1 MVLFLP
7 ASLITC
13 VSLFCKWKRTRMHKG
28 IITFMFRHRQRTL
41 IGMLVHHTMVG
52 SAPPFTRST
61 LLAQGRGSSSDGLLL
76 TIGDVTVP
84 VPTSLHHPEHVN
96 WLPPGAATCGSG
108 TNKED
113 ARDDIATSDFDD
125 RGLQLHGG
133 NAFFQMQDPT
143 TLSYLRWMCQKEQLR
158 QDMCLVG
165 EPGPALRWLVQM
177 YSYIVRREVQ
187 YLSLN
192 RDTTESDLGQRREIR
207 NGTLIYNDQCVVVAA
222 REGQLLLLEGLEK
235 VERNVL
241 PVINNLLENR
251 EMHLEN
257 GMMLIH
263 PERYD
268 RLLQELL
275 TAKRGRYEHG
285 GSEGRGEDAD
295 GAMRHAAAQEELRR
309 MGFIRVSEN
318 FRVVGLTFPVPPYE
332 GNPLDPP
339 LRSRFQCL
347 YVDIPLPGLAVT
359 QGGVTAAAAVGDGR
373 GADATESLLKLR
385 AIIDEVNTSTKDFIL
400 GGKQSS
406 GGRGKTSNNPQT
418 NNGGGGGGAAMTHC
432 GLQTIGS
439 YELAVLSR
447 QLQLFP
453 DIPVGELLP
462 RAFPWTLYA
471 QQTTTAGAAHIE
483 EATRRR
489 REYERVLAACYIGT
503 PLYECRRDST
513 DADIDNFG
521 TVGECATNYRASR
534 DFSLTGGKGK
544 MRQIQRG
551 NVTFQRR
558 RSSCGGSERSTEVD
572 RSPEEFNDVLQ
583 VENIR
588 VAEHS
593 CNTVVGDAC
602 IACSKDG
609 GTYRLPIY
617 MGESAVPATR
627 EEAAKGIVVA
637 ERCPTPCSVFTPA
650 HYHVLQSMLQLHIAG
665 QHILLLGPNGCGKT
679 TILREFAHLLG
690 YRMETMYLYADMTSK
705 DLFQRR
711 TTDSSAGDTRWENS
725 ALVEAAL
732 GGHIAVLDGID
743 KLPNGMLSSLQQL
756 LVDGSTSLYDGTLLR
771 SQREYEV
778 LKRELMATDEE
789 MRVRRIFSVHPSFR
803 VVATARYKA
812 SAGSCGGGCG
822 KANQGS
828 WRVTHEVT
836 SLFGLVMIP
845 ATTRTTLHAVLSR
858 MATTEL
864 QEWRKEMGVL
874 AEEDSST
881 MDETTLEA
889 VTRDIDRLLRLCDA
903 LERLQETEPKIP
915 QLSLRQL
922 LHLIRFRVRYPEDFT
937 PGVESALLLPLM
949 NALTAEQVRQ
959 VMHSCGFDD
968 VSRHEPEQQRQ
979 QHPYRQARK
988 TAETEADLLEGRRSK
1003 RHDVLME
1010 LKVSNTLNTDTDNN
1024 GCVPARVFGVHSKP
1038 IFCSNRLYSEE
1049 EQAMVP
1055 YVPYFHSNPVHESII
1070 AWLAKQYAVGN
1081 SILLIGNQGVGKNKV
1096 VDAFLARIGVP
1107 RQYIQLHRD
1116 TTVGTLTI
1124 NPTVEAGRVV
1134 WADSPLVKAVQ
1145 RGHCLVVDEIDKA
1158 PVEVVQVLKGLVE
1171 DHEMR
1176 LRDGR
1181 QIRGPRAHAVAA
1193 GRGALEEAN
1202 IITMHPDFRII
1213 VLANPPGF
1221 PFHGNDFYRECGD
1234 LFASYVM
1241 GNPDALS
1248 QLRVLKAY
1256 GPNIPDGLLVR
1267 LIGAFQCLQKS
1278 FEEGHLTYP
1287 FSLRELIAVV
1297 KHMAAFPHDGIYDAL
1312 NNVFNFDARNENT
1325 LHLVRQVLHL
1335 HLHPLM
1341 SAGGMRR
1348 LLPLR
1353 AGQPLPL
1360 QVLQQPLEVPAAS
1373 SALPTTSA
1381 MGDTASL
1388 PVRFLTDA
1396 ECGGP
1401 CSVQFVSTW
1410 CERYR
1415 EAEFAAIV
1423 PNGESEG
1430 FTEWLAAPRL
1440 PFLRA
1445 GDVVLAI
1452 TPMDTDVRTGALVTL
1467 AVLFLRE
1474 EDPSDA
1480 NHKSNGGRRV
1490 LVAMVAP
1497 QSVVS
1502 LGMAAVRRSHLPPG
1516 QIQFFDLTQ
1525 FLPAVAASSVFSVS
1539 APLLLAFSAES
1550 HGTSL
1555 AAAAPAD
1562 WLQDAFSVPTPLVA
1576 VVDAPSGFV
1585 LLINTLTAAAP
1596 SSHVAPERH
1605 AAAEECTRG
1614 AVLPVRL
1621 APPFSEASSCRAFV
1635 RPLGSVV
1642 AMTRARSAELFVWM
1656 NAHRIVVELPAVS
1669 IDTVQFVTDNLAMV
1683 SLQVGETIL
1692 KCVLKVAVSE
1702 DGEAKASLC
1711 QLPNGMTGD
1720 IVGFVGNQ
1728 APVSLSD
1735 QALLQPLTPDELKGA
1750 VIVPSG
1756 NGASR
1761 GDAVYM
1767 TVEEYSPDKQTWSM
1781 RVYTDA
1787 DAAAAVGAGS
1797 LRVNHLH
1804 HQLLATEASSAKHG
1818 GRIVAVDFHQHMV
1831 RCFSSSLTASP
1842 SATSSQLQAA
1852 GHPLLALDEGAGVAL
1867 WYDNA
1872 AQRVLVA
1879 DVVEERVQ
1887 QRYRNWSALL
1897 EGSVNQIGAAASTPR
1912 QSLSMTYSTPRKKP
1926 SGTLKHGKEDNEEHH
1941 GGNTYAGGTGGT
1953 DTAGLGGLVG
1963 PYRLDKGWPV
1973 HQVSPDEKRRVPP
1986 HIIEE
1991 AKRMG
1996 KAALEERLREIGMSA
2011 REYEQ
2016 YRSLRERVQAP
2027 VALLRSLLSGL
2038 KAAEGERT
2046 WLRGQTDGVWDDSK
2060 IVEGI
2065 VGERNIYKRR
2075 ADSTETNPFQ
2085 SKHKKR
2091 LLFVLDVSA
2100 SMYRFEGM
2108 DHRLTKLLESTVMI
2122 MEAFAGFEDKID
2134 YALVGHNGDSAC
2146 IELVPFGHP
2155 SANQKARMEV
2165 CQRMV
2170 AHAQYCW
2177 SGDNT
2182 VEAMRQSVDLV
2193 TAGKGD
2199 AYLVFVISDANLTRY
2214 GISPR
2219 ELGAIMRSHR
2229 EVQMFCIF
2237 IATLGEQAENLQA
2250 DMLPGHSFECFD
2262 TQALPHIL
2270 KQIFVSV
2277 NLL

>member
-1 MVLFLP
+1 
-7 ASLITC
+7 
-13 VSLFCKWKRTRMHKG
+13 
-28 IITFMFRHRQRTL
+28 
-41 IGMLVHHTMVG
+41 MVG
-52 SAPPFTRST
+52 SAPPFTRSP
-61 LLAQGRGSSSDGLLL
+61 LFAQGRGSSSDGLLL

-84 VPTSLHHPEHVN
+84 VPTKLHHPEHVN
-96 WLPPGAATCGSG
+96 WLLPGAATCGNG
-108 TNKED
+108 ANKTD
-113 ARDDIATSDFDD
+113 ARDDIATSDFGD

-177 YSYIVRREVQ
+177 YSYLVRREVQ

-207 NGTLIYNDQCVVVAA
+207 NGTLVYNDQCVVVAA

-285 GSEGRGEDAD
+285 GSEGHGRDAD

-318 FRVVGLTFPVPPYE
+318 FRVVGLTVPVPPYE

-347 YVDIPLPGLAVT
+347 YVDIPLPGLAAT
-359 QGGVTAAAAVGDGR
+359 QGGVTAATAVRGGR

-385 AIIDEVNTSTKDFIL
+385 AIIDEVNTNTKDFIV
-400 GGKQSS
+400 GGKQAS
-406 GGRGKTSNNPQT
+406 GSRGKTSNNPQI
-418 NNGGGGGGAAMTHC
+418 NNGGGGGGGGGGAAMAHC

-439 YELAVLSR
+439 YELAMLSR

-462 RAFPWTLYA
+462 RAFPWMLYA
-471 QQTTTAGAAHIE
+471 QQTATAGAAHIE

-489 REYERVLAACYIGT
+489 REYERVLAACHIGA
-503 PLYECRRDST
+503 PLYEYRHGST
-513 DADIDNFG
+513 DANRDNFG
-521 TVGECATNYRASR
+521 TVDECATSCRPSR
-534 DFSLTGGKGK
+534 DFSLTREKGK
-544 MRQIQRG
+544 MRQIKRG
-551 NVTFQRR
+551 DMTFRHR
-558 RSSCGGSERSTEVD
+558 RSNCSGSERSTEVD

-588 VAEHS
+588 VVEYS
-593 CNTVVGDAC
+593 RNTVVGDAC
-602 IACSKDG
+602 IACSNDG

-617 MGESAVPATR
+617 MGGSAVPATQ

-637 ERCPTPCSVFTPA
+637 ERCPTPRSVFTPA

-679 TILREFAHLLG
+679 TILREFANLVG
-690 YRMETMYLYADMTSK
+690 YRTETMYLYADMTNK

-711 TTDSSAGDTRWENS
+711 TTDSSAGDTLWENS
-725 ALVEAAL
+725 PLVEAAL
-732 GGHIAVLDGID
+732 SGHIAVLDGID
-743 KLPNGMLSSLQQL
+743 KLPSGMLSSLQQL
-756 LVDGSTSLYDGTLLR
+756 LVDGSMSLYDGTLLR
-771 SQREYEV
+771 SQREYEI

-789 MRVRRIFSVHPSFR
+789 MRARQIFSVHPSFR

-812 SAGSCGGGCG
+812 SAGSCG
-822 KANQGS
+822 KVSQGS

-836 SLFGLVMIP
+836 SLFGVVIIP
-845 ATTRTTLHAVLSR
+845 ATTRMTLHAVLLR
-858 MATTEL
+858 VATTEL
-864 QEWRKEMGVL
+864 QEWRKQMGVL
-874 AEEDSST
+874 AEEDNNTIS
-881 MDETTLEA
+881 EVTLEA

-903 LERLQETEPKIP
+903 LERLQETEPKVP

-959 VMHSCGFDD
+959 VMCSCGFDD
-968 VSRHEPEQQRQ
+968 VSRHKPEQQRQ
-979 QHPYRQARK
+979 QHPYHQARN
-988 TAETEADLLEGRRSK
+988 TAETEADLEGRRSK
-1003 RHDVLME
+1003 RHDVLVE
-1010 LKVSNTLNTDTDNN
+1010 LKVSNTLNMITDVN
-1024 GCVPARVFGVHSKP
+1024 GRVPARVFGVHGKP
-1038 IFCSNRLYSEE
+1038 IFCSNRVYSEE

-1055 YVPYFHSNPVHESII
+1055 YVTHFHSNPVHESII

-1081 SILLIGNQGVGKNKV
+1081 NILLIGNQGVGKNKV

-1134 WADSPLVKAVQ
+1134 WSDSPLVKAVQ

-1171 DHEMR
+1171 DHEMH

-1193 GRGALEEAN
+1193 DRDALEGAN

-1241 GNPDALS
+1241 GNPDAIS
-1248 QLRVLKAY
+1248 QLRLLKAY
-1256 GPNIPDGLLVR
+1256 APNIPEAVLVR
-1267 LIGAFQCLQKS
+1267 LIGAFQRLQKS

-1341 SAGGMRR
+1341 SAGGMQR

-1360 QVLQQPLEVPAAS
+1360 QVLQQPLEVPS
-1373 SALPTTSA
+1373 VSQALPTTSA
-1381 MGDTASL
+1381 VGDTASL

-1415 EAEFAAIV
+1415 EAEFAATV
-1423 PNGESEG
+1423 PSGESKG
-1430 FTEWLAAPRL
+1430 FTEWLSAPRL

-1445 GDVVLAI
+1445 GDIVLAI
-1452 TPMDTDVRTGALVTL
+1452 TPMDTDVGTGALVTL

-1480 NHKSNGGRRV
+1480 NHKNSGSKRV
-1490 LVAMVAP
+1490 VVAIVAP

-1516 QIQFFDLTQ
+1516 QIQFFDLTR
-1525 FLPAVAASSVFSVS
+1525 FLPAVAALSAFSVS
-1539 APLLLAFSAES
+1539 APMLLVFNAES
-1550 HGTSL
+1550 HSTSL
-1555 AAAAPAD
+1555 AAVAPAG
-1562 WLQDAFSVPTPLVA
+1562 WLHDAFGVPAPLVA

-1596 SSHVAPERH
+1596 SSHVAPQQH
-1605 AAAEECTRG
+1605 AAPEECTCG

-1621 APPFSEASSCRAFV
+1621 APPFPEASSCCASV
-1635 RPLGSVV
+1635 RPMGSVV

-1656 NAHRIVVELPAVS
+1656 NARRIAVKLPAVS

-1683 SLQVGETIL
+1683 SLQVGETVL
-1692 KCVLKVAVSE
+1692 KCVLKVAVSA

-1711 QLPNGMTGD
+1711 QLPNSIAGD
-1720 IVGFVGNQ
+1720 IVGFVGNH
-1728 APVSLSD
+1728 APASLSN

-1756 NGASR
+1756 SGASR

-1767 TVEEYSPDKQTWSM
+1767 TVEEYSPEKQTWLM
-1781 RVYTDA
+1781 RVYTDT

-1797 LRVNHLH
+1797 LHVNHSH
-1804 HQLLATEASSAKHG
+1804 HQLLATETSSAKHR
-1818 GRIVAVDFHQHMV
+1818 GRIVAVDFHQRTV
-1831 RCFSSSLTASP
+1831 RCFSSPFTAAP
-1842 SATSSQLQAA
+1842 SAASSQLQAA
-1852 GHPLLALDEGAGVAL
+1852 GNSLLALDEGAGVAL

-1872 AQRVLVA
+1872 TQRVLVA

-1912 QSLSMTYSTPRKKP
+1912 QSLSMTYTTPRKKP
-1926 SGTLKHGKEDNEEHH
+1926 SGTLKHGKDDNEEHH

-1973 HQVSPDEKRRVPP
+1973 HQVSPEEKQRVSPR
-1986 HIIEE
+1986 IIEE

-1996 KAALEERLREIGMSA
+1996 KAALEERLRDIGMSA

-2016 YRSLRERVQAP
+2016 YRSLQERVRAP

-2065 VGERNIYKRR
+2065 VGERNIYRRR

-2108 DHRLTKLLESTVMI
+2108 DHRLTKLLESTVMV

-2134 YALVGHNGDSAC
+2134 YAMVGHNGDSAC

-2155 SANQKARMEV
+2155 FANQKARMEV

-2193 TAGKGD
+2193 TAEKGD
-2199 AYLVFVISDANLTRY
+2199 AYLVFVISDANLARY

-2250 DMLPGHSFECFD
+2250 EMLPGHGFECFD

-2270 KQIFVSV
+2270 KQIFISV

>member
-1 MVLFLP
+1 
-7 ASLITC
+7 
-13 VSLFCKWKRTRMHKG
+13 
-28 IITFMFRHRQRTL
+28 MFRHRQRTL
-41 IGMLVHHTMVG
+41 IGMLARHAVVEAA
-52 SAPPFTRST
+52 APFASSHLFT
-61 LLAQGRGSSSDGLLL
+61 QGRGGSSSGSDGLLL
-76 TIGDVTVP
+76 TIGDITVP

-96 WLPPGAATCGSG
+96 WLLPGAASCGDGADKPESSD
-108 TNKED
+108 EF
-113 ARDDIATSDFDD
+113 ATHGFGDG
-125 RGLQLHGG
+125 GLQLRGG
-133 NAFFQMQDPT
+133 NAFFQLQDPT
-143 TLSYLRWMCQKEQLR
+143 TRSYLRWMCQKEQLR

-177 YSYIVRREVQ
+177 YSHLVRREVQ
-187 YLSLN
+187 CLSLN

-207 NGTLIYNDQCVVVAA
+207 NGTLVYDDQCVVVAA

-275 TAKRGRYEHG
+275 STRRGRYEQNR
-285 GSEGRGEDAD
+285 SDDQGRERQGAEDALK
-295 GAMRHAAAQEELRR
+295 HAAAQEELRR
-309 MGFIRVSEN
+309 MGFIRVSEH
-318 FRVVGLTFPVPPYE
+318 FRVVGLTVPVPPYD

-347 YVDIPLPGLAVT
+347 YVTIPLPGLAVT
-359 QGGVTAAAAVGDGR
+359 QGTTAAAVVSGGR
-373 GADATESLLKLR
+373 GADAAESLLKLR
-385 AIIDEVNTSTKDFIL
+385 SIIDEVNASTKDFVV
-400 GGKQSS
+400 GGKQAGGGS
-406 GGRGKTSNNPQT
+406 GREQGNNPQT
-418 NNGGGGGGAAMTHC
+418 SGGGAAMTHR
-432 GLQTIGS
+432 GLHTIGS
-439 YELAVLSR
+439 YEIAVLSR

-453 DIPVGELLP
+453 DIPLGEILP
-462 RAFPWTLYA
+462 RAFPWMLYA
-471 QQTTTAGAAHIE
+471 QQTATAGAAHLE
-483 EATRRR
+483 ESTRRR
-489 REYERVLAACYIGT
+489 REYERVLAACHIAA
-503 PLYECRRDST
+503 PLYECRRTS
-513 DADIDNFG
+513 IDNDG
-521 TVGECATNYRASR
+521 EDVGIDQAGDLSAAEQGATSPRAVRGSSPTR
-534 DFSLTGGKGK
+534 GQGRL
-544 MRQIQRG
+544 RQALRE
-551 NVTFQRR
+551 NVVSQRR
-558 RSSCGGSERSTEVD
+558 RGSRDGAERGSEEPEAAR
-572 RSPEEFNDVLQ
+572 RPEEFNDVLR

-588 VAEHS
+588 VAEHGRS
-593 CNTVVGDAC
+593 TVVGDAC
-602 IACSKDG
+602 IACSKGG
-609 GTYRLPIY
+609 GTYLLPIY
-617 MGESAVPATR
+617 LGAAAVPATR
-627 EEAAKGIVVA
+627 EEAGRAIVVA

-665 QHILLLGPNGCGKT
+665 QHILLLGPTGCGKT
-679 TILREFAHLLG
+679 TLLREFAHLAG
-690 YRMETMYLYADMTSK
+690 YRTETMYMYADMTNK

-711 TTDSSAGDTRWENS
+711 TTDASTGDTRWENS

-732 GGHIAVLDGID
+732 GGHIAVLDGVD
-743 KLPNGMLSSLQQL
+743 KLPHGMLSSLQQL
-756 LVDGSTSLYDGTLLR
+756 LVDGNTSLYDGTLLR
-771 SQREYEV
+771 SQREYEI
-778 LKRELMATDEE
+778 LKRELMATDQE
-789 MRVRRIFSVHPSFR
+789 MQARRIFPVHPSFR
-803 VVATARYKA
+803 VVATARCGVFA
-812 SAGSCGGGCG
+812 GGGG
-822 KANQGS
+822 RPKQGS

-836 SLFGLVMIP
+836 SLFGLVMMP
-845 ATTRTTLHAVLSR
+845 ATTRAALHAVLAR
-858 MATTEL
+858 VATNERQT
-864 QEWRKEMGVL
+864 WRTEMGAL
-874 AEEDSST
+874 AEEDSGT
-881 MDETTLEA
+881 EAERTLEA
-889 VTRDIDRLLRLCDA
+889 VTRDIDRLLRLRDA
-903 LERLQETEPKIP
+903 LERLQETEPKVP

-922 LHLIRFRVRYPEDFT
+922 LHLIRFSVRYPDDFT
-937 PGVESALLLPLM
+937 PGVESAVLLPLM

-959 VMHSCGFDD
+959 VMRSCGFSD
-968 VSRHEPEQQRQ
+968 VGRHEPEQQQQQ
-979 QHPYRQARK
+979 QHPHRQTRKVAR
-988 TAETEADLLEGRRSK
+988 TEAELSEGRRSK
-1003 RHDVLME
+1003 RQDVLVE
-1010 LKVSNTLNTDTDNN
+1010 LAASDALNRTNEGN
-1024 GCVPARVFGVHSKP
+1024 GHAPARVFAVHGKLVL
-1038 IFCSNRLYSEE
+1038 CSNRVYSEE
-1049 EQAMVP
+1049 ERAMVP

-1081 SILLIGNQGVGKNKV
+1081 NILLIGNQGVGKNKV

-1134 WADSPLVKAVQ
+1134 WSDSPLVKAVQ

-1181 QIRGPRAHAVAA
+1181 QIRGPRARAMAA
-1193 GRGALEEAN
+1193 GGDAGETAN
-1202 IITMHPDFRII
+1202 VIAMHPDFRII

-1256 GPNIPDGLLVR
+1256 GPSIPDALLVR
-1267 LIGAFQCLQKS
+1267 LIGAFQRLQES

-1341 SAGGMRR
+1341 TAGGMRR

-1360 QVLQQPLEVPAAS
+1360 QVLPQPLEVPGAAAAAS
-1373 SALPTTSA
+1373 SAEGAT
-1381 MGDTASL
+1381 SL
-1388 PVRFLTDA
+1388 PVRFLTDD

-1401 CSVQFVSTW
+1401 CPAQPVPTW

-1415 EAEFAAIV
+1415 EAEFAAAL

-1445 GDVVLAI
+1445 GDVVLGVA
-1452 TPMDTDVRTGALVTL
+1452 PMETDAETGALVTL
-1467 AVLFLRE
+1467 AVLLLRE

-1480 NHKSNGGRRV
+1480 SHSGSRSKRV
-1490 LVAMVAP
+1490 IVAVVAP
-1497 QSVVS
+1497 PSVVS

-1516 QIQFFDLTQ
+1516 HIQFFDLTQ
-1525 FLPAVAASSVFSVS
+1525 YLPAVAAVASSSAL
-1539 APLLLAFSAES
+1539 APLLLAFNAES
-1550 HGTSL
+1550 HAASL
-1555 AAAAPAD
+1555 AAAAGASAD
-1562 WLQDAFSVPTPLVA
+1562 WLQDTLSAPVPRVA
-1576 VVDAPSGFV
+1576 VVDAPSGLV
-1585 LLINTLTAAAP
+1585 LLINPLAAAAP
-1596 SSHVAPERH
+1596 HSRVAPQQDA
-1605 AAAEECTRG
+1605 AAAECARG
-1614 AVLPVRL
+1614 AVLPVRM
-1621 APPFSEASSCRAFV
+1621 APPSSEAAACLAAV
-1635 RPLGSVV
+1635 RPLSGIV
-1642 AMTRARSAELFVWM
+1642 AMTRPRSAELFVWM
-1656 NAHRIVVELPAVS
+1656 NGRRVAVTVPAEGV
-1669 IDTVQFVTDNLAMV
+1669 DAVQFVTDNLAMV
-1683 SLQVGETIL
+1683 SLRAGETVL
-1692 KCVLKVAVSE
+1692 KCVLKLAVFA

-1711 QLPNGMTGD
+1711 QLPSGIAGD
-1720 IVGFVGNQ
+1720 VVGFVGTQ
-1728 APVSLSD
+1728 SPAAAAAAAASH
-1735 QALLQPLTPDELKGA
+1735 QALLQPLTPAELKGA
-1750 VIVPSG
+1750 VVVPSG
-1756 NGASR
+1756 NGTSR
-1761 GDAVYM
+1761 GGVVYM
-1767 TVEEYSPDKQTWSM
+1767 AVEEYSPEKKTWSM
-1781 RVYTDA
+1781 RVFTDA
-1787 DAAAAVGAGS
+1787 DAAAAVGAGA
-1797 LRVNHLH
+1797 LRVNHPH
-1804 HQLLATEASSAKHG
+1804 HQLLATEPSSAKHG
-1818 GRIVAVDFHQHMV
+1818 GRTVAVDFHQHTV
-1831 RCFSSSLTASP
+1831 RRFAPPPAATATATEDAAAASSR
-1842 SATSSQLQAA
+1842 LQAA
-1852 GHPLLALDEGAGVAL
+1852 GNPLFVLDEGAGVAL

-1872 AQRVLVA
+1872 AQRVSVA

-1887 QRYRNWSALL
+1887 QRYRSWSALL
-1897 EGSVNQIGAAASTPR
+1897 EGSVKQVGAVASAPR
-1912 QSLSMTYSTPRKKP
+1912 QPLPMTYSTPRKRP
-1926 SGTLKHGKEDNEEHH
+1926 SGTLKHGKEDDEEHH

-1973 HQVSPDEKRRVPP
+1973 HQVSPEEKQRVPP
-1986 HIIEE
+1986 NIIEE
-1991 AKRMG
+1991 ARRMG

-2016 YRSLRERVQAP
+2016 YRSLQERVQAP
-2027 VALLRSLLSGL
+2027 VALLRSLLGGL

-2108 DHRLTKLLESTVMI
+2108 DHRLSKLLESTVMV
-2122 MEAFAGFEDKID
+2122 MEAFAGFEEKID
-2134 YALVGHNGDSAC
+2134 YAMVGHNGDSAC
-2146 IELVPFGHP
+2146 IELVPFGQPPAH
-2155 SANQKARMEV
+2155 QKARMEV

-2182 VEAMRQSVDLV
+2182 VEAMRQSIDLV
-2193 TAGKGD
+2193 TAEKGD
-2199 AYLVFVISDANLTRY
+2199 AYLVFVISDANLPRY

-2219 ELGAIMRSHR
+2219 GLSAIMRSHR

-2237 IATLGEQAENLQA
+2237 IATLGEQAEDLQA
-2250 DMLPGHSFECFD
+2250 EMPPGHGFECLD